1 MKSLEDENR
10 SLVDRNSEMED
21 DFKRSATLR
30 TLADS
35 YKAQVVELE
44 GRERNRSRELT
55 GTSVI
60 VY

>member
-60 VY
+60 V